1 MITNKLTNM
10 SLFVDGRGYLG
21 QAAELTPPK
30 IVQQTM
36 DYVAGG
42 MPGVIKIS
50 KGLLEAMEAE
60 FTLNGYDANILKLF
74 NVEPCAYVPFVFRGA
89 LSDCENGTR
98 PIVLTMRGQIQEI
111 DMGTWKPGDDNTL
124 KIKMNVAYY
133 MQEIAGES
141 IMEVDY
147 ENMIFIVNGND
158 QLAATRAALGI

>member
-1 MITNKLTNM
+1 MIANKLTNM

-30 IVQQTM
+30 IVQQTT

-42 MPGVIKIS
+42 MPGTLKIS
-50 KGLLEAMEAE
+50 KGQLEAMEAD
-60 FTLNGYDANILKLF
+60 FTLQGYSADVLKLF

-89 LSDCENGTR
+89 LNDCEEGTR
-98 PIVLTMRGQIQEI
+98 PIVLSMRGQIQEV
-111 DMGTWKPGDDNTL
+111 DMGTWKPGDDNQL

-133 MQEIAGES
+133 RQEIAGET
-141 IMEVDY
+141 IMEIDY
-147 ENMIFIVNGND
+147 ENMIFVVNGRD